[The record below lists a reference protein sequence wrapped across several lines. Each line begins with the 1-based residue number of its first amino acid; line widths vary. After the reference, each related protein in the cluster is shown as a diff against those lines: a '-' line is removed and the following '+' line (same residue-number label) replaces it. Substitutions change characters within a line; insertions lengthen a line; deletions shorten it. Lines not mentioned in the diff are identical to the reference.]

1 MCGDIANIWL
11 YCHTFNHFK
20 EHDKSIAHFTYLVKY
35 TVLLSFLDD
44 IPPCLYLE

>member
-11 YCHTFNHFK
+11 HCHTFNHFK

-35 TVLLSFLDD
+35 TVLLRFLDSTHA
-44 IPPCLYLE
+44 IPYLE